1 MSQTSST
8 TAYPEPT
15 ANSSSS
21 AQPHL
26 SANSLQQPSP
36 ASGSHL
42 QLASPAT
49 TGLNQSVVL
58 SQQQQQ
64 RPPIS
69 LPQLPA
75 ADLAPQQQQQ
85 QRVVNSLPQPSSIG
99 GLQQLPVTLAHQP
112 TISLPQH
119 PTLSLQQQ
127 QPNVSLPQPLPQSAL
142 ISPPSLDLPRAPPPL
157 DLQNLGLSPSS
168 HEDADEQISK
178 LLKNQH
184 QQPGARK
191 EDHKQQLPPAPAA
204 ASATPSAGGT
214 SFDVFDAARQR
225 TKVSSGSLKSPEP
238 PVINPVKSAIA
249 KSAAASLFND
259 NVPSPSMPVLLPQV
273 PISSEKATGF
283 QKSYLDS
290 LAKSQIGDKRAGNR
304 TRNSSGL
311 TMAVGLG
318 PAPAPTGISHI
329 ESKSVKTPQDEAVL
343 ASLQAKQHQIL
354 STGRPVNPAGPAAP
368 PPPPGSQAPSHHPSQ
383 HTPPAH
389 TVTLSSSVSQ
399 LVGPPPPLQAP
410 QLTDELLET
419 APFSSA
425 DDTEADIKRLQENKV
440 TLREVNVFSLLL
452 FSVIKGSMQDKLKVF
467 FSVIFWRPISVE
479 EVIV

>member
-1 MSQTSST
+1 M
-8 TAYPEPT
+8 
-15 ANSSSS
+15 
-21 AQPHL
+21 
-26 SANSLQQPSP
+26 
-36 ASGSHL
+36 
-42 QLASPAT
+42 
-49 TGLNQSVVL
+49 
-58 SQQQQQ
+58 
-64 RPPIS
+64 
-69 LPQLPA
+69 
-75 ADLAPQQQQQ
+75 
-85 QRVVNSLPQPSSIG
+85 
-99 GLQQLPVTLAHQP
+99 
-112 TISLPQH
+112 
-119 PTLSLQQQ
+119 
-127 QPNVSLPQPLPQSAL
+127 PQSAL

-191 EDHKQQLPPAPAA
+191 EDHKQPLPPAPAA

-259 NVPSPSMPVLLPQV
+259 NVPSPSMPVLLP
-273 PISSEKATGF
+273 
-283 QKSYLDS
+283 
-290 LAKSQIGDKRAGNR
+290 
-304 TRNSSGL
+304 
-311 TMAVGLG
+311 
-318 PAPAPTGISHI
+318 
-329 ESKSVKTPQDEAVL
+329 
-343 ASLQAKQHQIL
+343 
-354 STGRPVNPAGPAAP
+354 
-368 PPPPGSQAPSHHPSQ
+368 
-383 HTPPAH
+383 
-389 TVTLSSSVSQ
+389 
-399 LVGPPPPLQAP
+399 PPPLQAP

-440 TLREVNVFSLLL
+440 TLQEVNVFSLLL

>member
-1 MSQTSST
+1 MQVAAGSSGFGGSIAPVSQTSST

-127 QPNVSLPQPLPQSAL
+127 QQQPNVSLPQLPSLSLPQ
-142 ISPPSLDLPRAPPPL
+142 
-157 DLQNLGLSPSS
+157 
-168 HEDADEQISK
+168 
-178 LLKNQH
+178 
-184 QQPGARK
+184 QP
-191 EDHKQQLPPAPAA
+191 
-204 ASATPSAGGT
+204 
-214 SFDVFDAARQR
+214 
-225 TKVSSGSLKSPEP
+225 
-238 PVINPVKSAIA
+238 
-249 KSAAASLFND
+249 ASL
-259 NVPSPSMPVLLPQV
+259 P
-273 PISSEKATGF
+273 
-283 QKSYLDS
+283 
-290 LAKSQIGDKRAGNR
+290 
-304 TRNSSGL
+304 
-311 TMAVGLG
+311 
-318 PAPAPTGISHI
+318 HH
-329 ESKSVKTPQDEAVL
+329 
-343 ASLQAKQHQIL
+343 HQ
-354 STGRPVNPAGPAAP
+354 T
-368 PPPPGSQAPSHHPSQ
+368 
-383 HTPPAH
+383 T
-389 TVTLSSSVSQ
+389 
-399 LVGPPPPLQAP
+399 
-410 QLTDELLET
+410 
-419 APFSSA
+419 
-425 DDTEADIKRLQENKV
+425 
-440 TLREVNVFSLLL
+440 
-452 FSVIKGSMQDKLKVF
+452 SVISTSYSSIPQQVRLK
-467 FSVIFWRPISVE
+467 
-479 EVIV
+479 IVKKASDSELMY